1 MWAAFFLAIGVGA
14 ILQVI
19 YELTRLL
26 VKRQEVALA
35 SAYNLSGFLLGLG
48 IMYGTGLLVVA

>member
-1 MWAAFFLAIGVGA
+1 
-14 ILQVI
+14 VI
-19 YELTRLL
+19 YELTLLL
-26 VKRQEVALA
+26 VKRQEVALN